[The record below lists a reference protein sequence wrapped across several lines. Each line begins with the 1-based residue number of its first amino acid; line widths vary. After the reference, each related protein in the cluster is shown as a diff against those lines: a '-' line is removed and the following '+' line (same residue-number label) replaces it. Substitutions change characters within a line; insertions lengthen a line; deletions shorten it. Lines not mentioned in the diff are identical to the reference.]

1 MLSYVGN
8 GPYCYAN
15 SAAMLL
21 DSVGEAVEPRL
32 LEVLSGVGLGA
43 FWLAESQ
50 TLFLSGWASMPDVGV
65 SRAFGLLGFQV
76 AEEVESDGAPMPAD
90 ALARQLDDGPVM
102 LGPLDMGELPYH
114 PDSRG
119 ATGDDH
125 YVLALGVEGDE
136 VVVHDPGGYPS
147 VPIAVDALERAWRA
161 ELVPYGT
168 GPYRRWHSPTRVR
181 RPATE
186 EIAKAAIQSFARAY
200 EESRA
205 TVAAGVSIGPEAIE
219 TLAATLRS
227 GKLSEQGLEHL
238 RRFALPLGVRR
249 ALDYAWFLSDI
260 DSKLADLK
268 GRQARCLG
276 RAHAAAAQ
284 RHQGF
289 LADHLMHLAGLER
302 EFEAALGVSDPGSP

>member
-65 SRAFGLLGFQV
+65 SRAFGLLGFEV
-76 AEEVESDGAPMPAD
+76 AEEAESDGAPMPAE
-90 ALARQLDDGPVM
+90 ALARQLDNGPVL

-114 PDSRG
+114 PESRG
-119 ATGDDH
+119 ANGVDH
-125 YVLALGVEGDE
+125 YVLALGVEDNE
-136 VVVHDPGGYPS
+136 VVVHDPEGFPA
-147 VPIAVDALERAWRA
+147 VPIAIEALDRAWKA
-161 ELVPYGT
+161 ELVPFRRGS
-168 GPYRRWHSPTRVR
+168 YRRWHSPTRNKSR
-181 RPATE
+181 APE
-186 EIAKAAIQSFARAY
+186 EIAEAAIQSFARAY

-205 TVAAGVSIGPEAIE
+205 TVPPGVVIGPEAVE
-219 TLAATLRS
+219 ALVATTRD
-227 GKLSEQGLEHL
+227 GKLAEQGLEHL

-249 ALDYAWFLSDI
+249 ALDYAWFLRDV

-284 RHQGF
+284 GHHEL
-289 LADHLMHLAGLER
+289 LADHLLHLAGLES
-302 EFEAALGVSDPGSP
+302 EFEAALSASNPGGS